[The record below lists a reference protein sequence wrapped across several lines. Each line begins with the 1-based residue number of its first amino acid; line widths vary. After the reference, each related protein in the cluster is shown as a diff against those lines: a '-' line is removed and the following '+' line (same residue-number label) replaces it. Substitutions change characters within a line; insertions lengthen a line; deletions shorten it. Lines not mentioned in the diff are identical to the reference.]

1 MKKDNRFYR
10 VVRAIVGV
18 ICRVLYPCR
27 IIGVEN
33 IPMEGPVLL
42 CSNHVSMVDP
52 VLLVCS
58 TRRQITFLAKKE
70 LFSIGL
76 TNWFFR
82 SLGMVPVDRG
92 ASDIQALRTCLEVLA
107 GGGMLG
113 IFPQGHR
120 FRQDESRELQ
130 NGAAMM
136 AIRSRA
142 TVIAAHVSAPMK
154 PFRRVTVRYSAP
166 IDLSDLT
173 RANSQALQTVT
184 ERIALNI
191 WQEEK

>member
-1 MKKDNRFYR
+1 MKVNRFYI
-10 VVRAIVGV
+10 VIRAIVKAVCMV
-18 ICRVLYPCR
+18 IFPTKV
-27 IIGVEN
+27 IGMEN
-33 IPMEGPVLL
+33 VPTEGPVLL
-42 CSNHVSMVDP
+42 CSNHVSLVDP
-52 VLLVCS
+52 VLLIIS
-58 TRRQITFLAKKE
+58 SRRQISFLAKKE
-70 LFSIGL
+70 LFSIKL

-82 SLGMVPVDRG
+82 ALGMVPVDRG

-120 FRQDESRELQ
+120 YRQDECREVQ

-136 AIRSRA
+136 ALRSKA
-142 TVIAAHVSAPMK
+142 VVVAAHVSAPMK
-154 PFRRVTVRYSAP
+154 AFRRTVIRFSEP
-166 IDLSDLT
+166 IDLSDMT
-173 RANSQALQTVT
+173 RANSQALQTVS